1 MPAGLSSEA
10 IPLAMGT
17 PIRLVVGLGN
27 PGREYEA
34 TRHNAGFWYADALA
48 ARLGASFSGEA
59 KFHGRVARAVG
70 DLRMLKPGTF
80 MNLSG
85 RAVAA
90 LAQFFAVAPGE
101 ILVVHDELDL
111 PPGEVKMKFGGGHAG
126 HNGLRDI
133 VARLGSADFW
143 RLRLGIG
150 HPRDSAIPQQDVA
163 DYVLQPPR
171 ANESEAI
178 AHAIDRALDAWPQIA
193 AGDFERAMM
202 ALHTRRETDPP
213 PK

>member
-1 MPAGLSSEA
+1 
-10 IPLAMGT
+10 MGT

-27 PGREYEA
+27 PGREHEA

-59 KFHGRVARAVG
+59 KFHGRVARALG
-70 DLRMLKPGTF
+70 DLRLLKPGTY

-85 RAVAA
+85 RAVGA
-90 LAQFFAVAPGE
+90 LAQFYAIAPAE

-111 PPGEVKMKFGGGHAG
+111 KPGEAKVKFGGGHAG

-133 VARLGSADFW
+133 IARLGAAEFW

-150 HPRDSAIPQQDVA
+150 HPRDSAIPQQEVV

-171 ANESEAI
+171 NDERTAI
-178 AHAIDRALDAWPQIA
+178 VDAIDRALDAWPPMA

-202 ALHTRRETDPP
+202 ALHTRRNQDPSP
-213 PK
+213 P

>member
-1 MPAGLSSEA
+1 
-10 IPLAMGT
+10 MGT

-27 PGREYEA
+27 PGREHEA
-34 TRHNAGFWYADALA
+34 TRHNAGFWFADALA
-48 ARLGASFSGEA
+48 SRLGAAFAGEA
-59 KFHGRVARAVG
+59 KFHGRIARAVG
-70 DLRMLKPGTF
+70 DLRLLKPGTY

-85 RAVAA
+85 RAVGAV
-90 LAQFFAVAPGE
+90 AQFFAIAPDE

-111 PPGEVKMKFGGGHAG
+111 PPGEAKLKFGGGTAG

-133 VARLGSADFW
+133 AAHLGGPAFW

-150 HPRDSAIPQQDVA
+150 HPRDSAIPQQGVA

-171 ANESEAI
+171 GADRAAI
-178 AHAIDRALDAWPQIA
+178 EDALDRALDVWPLIA

-202 ALHTRRETDPP
+202 ALHTRNEQEPQ
-213 PK
+213 